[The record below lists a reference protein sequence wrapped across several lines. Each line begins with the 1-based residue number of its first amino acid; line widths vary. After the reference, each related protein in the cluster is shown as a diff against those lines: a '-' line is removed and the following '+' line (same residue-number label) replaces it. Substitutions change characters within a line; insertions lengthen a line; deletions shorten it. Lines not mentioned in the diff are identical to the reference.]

1 MTSFDFGPWIWTGS
15 DVGLAEGDVD
25 PGAVR
30 DPERPQQHVAVG
42 ERQPDVILAEPQQ
55 HGIVDDAAV
64 GRGDEHVLALPY
76 LALGEVARDEHV
88 CEGKGA
94 RSGDRDL
101 ALNAHVAQRHALEQL
116 PVLGDRIAV
125 MPGVVHVVVDAVHR
139 HAVAMRG
146 IKERRLADPGVQKDL
161 RVLDDRRQGGTS
173 TSESK
178 SIFRHGRDDVH
189 AATKAEETWSTTFG

>member
-55 HGIVDDAAV
+55 HGIV
-64 GRGDEHVLALPY
+64 
-76 LALGEVARDEHV
+76 
-88 CEGKGA
+88 EGKGA